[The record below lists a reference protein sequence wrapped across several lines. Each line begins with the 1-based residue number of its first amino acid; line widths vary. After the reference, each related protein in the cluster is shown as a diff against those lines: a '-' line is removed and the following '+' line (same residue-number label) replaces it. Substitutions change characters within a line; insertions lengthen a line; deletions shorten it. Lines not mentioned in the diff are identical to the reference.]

1 MALCFVEG
9 LGARSGVIV
18 GIGLSRALQCGGGI
32 RIGLA
37 LGVAHSLGRRSSSS
51 ICDVHGPLWA
61 APLPQSRVAAVVA
74 MRRPTEADRPTDLV
88 DEFGALKAAPIQW
101 RGVFMLASGKAQLLF
116 C

>member
-37 LGVAHSLGRRSSSS
+37 LGVSHGLGRRLMMKLCVDGLGS
-51 ICDVHGPLWA
+51 GWA
-61 APLPQSRVAAVVA
+61 
-74 MRRPTEADRPTDLV
+74 
-88 DEFGALKAAPIQW
+88 
-101 RGVFMLASGKAQLLF
+101 VFRAG
-116 C
+116 

>member
-37 LGVAHSLGRRSSSS
+37 LGVAHSLRRRLVMKLRLNGLGS
-51 ICDVHGPLWA
+51 GWA
-61 APLPQSRVAAVVA
+61 AFRA
-74 MRRPTEADRPTDLV
+74 
-88 DEFGALKAAPIQW
+88 G
-101 RGVFMLASGKAQLLF
+101 
-116 C
+116 